1 MLVKACGVGLMRINM
16 AKLRGLLNRDALR
29 ASMAVPHELFVG
41 VLGRRP
47 LLFHGM
53 MVLLERACAHEL
65 R

>member
-1 MLVKACGVGLMRINM
+1 MRINM

-47 LLFHGM
+47 LLFHAM